1 MKQYFKQAF
10 VYGKSKKG
18 QMGGMVSGV
27 VGIALVAVIAIIM
40 VSVYSGVFN
49 DQVPRIKNASTC
61 GMIGHDSNISCL
73 NGSTRTVFENIPVFI
88 GILVLLGAVGG
99 FAIGRR

>member
-1 MKQYFKQAF
+1 
-10 VYGKSKKG
+10 
-18 QMGGMVSGV
+18 MVGGV

-40 VSVYSGVFN
+40 VAIYGDVFN
-49 DQVPRIKNASTC
+49 DQIPRLKNASTC
-61 GMIGHDSNISCL
+61 GMAGADSNVSCL
-73 NGSTRTVFENIPVFI
+73 NGTTRTVFENIPVFI